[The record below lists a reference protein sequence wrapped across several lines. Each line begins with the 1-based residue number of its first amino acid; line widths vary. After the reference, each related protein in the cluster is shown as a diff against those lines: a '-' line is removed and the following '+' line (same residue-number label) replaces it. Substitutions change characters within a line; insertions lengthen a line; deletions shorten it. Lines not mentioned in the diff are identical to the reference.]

1 MSRSPIV
8 LRVLKLLL
16 SSPLIA
22 VVESEGMANPEY
34 VWWIAERLP
43 PAASGG
49 VQAHRWTQYGS
60 FPDKESAERKISE
73 LKKFP
78 QYTKAD
84 LVTSKQS
91 GPNTGQVQ

>member
-1 MSRSPIV
+1 MSGSAIV
-8 LRVLKLLL
+8 RRVLNLLL

-34 VWWIAERLP
+34 VWWIAERPP

-49 VQAHRWTQYGS
+49 VQAHRLTQYGS
-60 FPDKESAERKISE
+60 FPDKESAERTISE

-78 QYTKAD
+78 QCTKAD
-84 LVTSKQS
+84 LVASKQS
-91 GPNTGQVQ
+91 NAGQVQ

>member
-1 MSRSPIV
+1 MSRSAIV
-8 LRVLKLLL
+8 RRVLNLLL

-49 VQAHRWTQYGS
+49 VQAHRLTQYGS

-73 LKKFP
+73 LKKLP

-84 LVTSKQS
+84 LVASKQS
-91 GPNTGQVQ
+91 GNAGEVQ

>member
-91 GPNTGQVQ
+91 GSNAGQVQ

>member
-1 MSRSPIV
+1 MSRSAIV
-8 LRVLKLLL
+8 RRVFNLLL

-49 VQAHRWTQYGS
+49 LQAHRLTQYDS
-60 FPDKESAERKISE
+60 FPEKESAERKISE
-73 LKKFP
+73 LKNFP

-84 LVTSKQS
+84 LVASKQS
-91 GPNTGQVQ
+91 GPNAGQAQ